1 VAVTV
6 EVDGLADLI
15 AEHATWLAV
24 ERGLRPNTLAAYRRD
39 LVIYA
44 TYLQDRGVPD
54 TGKVD
59 ERTVDDFVAWLRAAL
74 DEDGKPRWSAS
85 SIARTL
91 VAVRSF
97 HRFCVDEGLSPDDPA
112 QDVRAPKVPAGIPKA
127 LTEAEVE
134 SLLDAVIGDTPAITR
149 DRAILET
156 LYAAGLRISE
166 LVGLDRPDLDLDDG
180 VVRVFGK
187 GGKERVVPIGRAAR
201 TALTDYLTLGRP
213 QLVRTASRS
222 HDAVFL
228 NARGGRLTR
237 QGCWGIV
244 RAAAKRVGLEDRISP
259 HVLRHSCATHLLDH
273 GADLRVV
280 QEVLGHVSLS
290 TTQVY
295 TKVTADRLRSVYEA
309 AHPRARTR

>member
-1 VAVTV
+1 
-6 EVDGLADLI
+6 
-15 AEHATWLAV
+15 
-24 ERGLRPNTLAAYRRD
+24 
-39 LVIYA
+39 
-44 TYLQDRGVPD
+44 
-54 TGKVD
+54 
-59 ERTVDDFVAWLRAAL
+59 
-74 DEDGKPRWSAS
+74 
-85 SIARTL
+85 
-91 VAVRSF
+91 
-97 HRFCVDEGLSPDDPA
+97 
-112 QDVRAPKVPAGIPKA
+112 
-127 LTEAEVE
+127 
-134 SLLDAVIGDTPAITR
+134 VIGDTPTIVR

-201 TALTDYLTLGRP
+201 AALTEYLTLARP
-213 QLVRTASRS
+213 QLVRTASGS

-244 RAAAKRVGLEDRISP
+244 RAAAKRVGLEDRVSP

-295 TKVTADRLRSVYEA
+295 TKVTAERLRSVYETS
-309 AHPRARTR
+309 HPRARSRH